1 MQGGGQLPGPPGCQ
15 DSPVR
20 HSAAG
25 SPAASAAAASCCSS
39 AAPTTHQAALAAAST
54 MSNTGPRRQQ
64 LQVSTCGGK
73 REGADAPMRASH
85 LPGCA
90 RPGGC
95 AGAMPIDCSYQARQ
109 GPAAVQPAPVP
120 AAPPPP
126 PAAAGGRAS
135 GRAGGC
141 RARTR
146 PHLRQRRH
154 QGQGDGQGGDADGIP
169 APGGRIGRGAEQ
181 ARVLGLGGL
190 PDIGRHGLQPRKC
203 DGQHCGGAA
212 HLQRGE
218 AGWGSLSLWGS
229 MQRSPMRPPLCNAR
243 RSHSHSLCDRRGAQ
257 ACAAAP

>member
-1 MQGGGQLPGPPGCQ
+1 MHPCARHTCRAVHGQ
-15 DSPVR
+15 
-20 HSAAG
+20 
-25 SPAASAAAASCCSS
+25 
-39 AAPTTHQAALAAAST
+39 
-54 MSNTGPRRQQ
+54 
-64 LQVSTCGGK
+64 
-73 REGADAPMRASH
+73 EGALVQCPSTAATRRGRAQQPSSRR
-85 LPGCA
+85 LC
-90 RPGGC
+90 
-95 AGAMPIDCSYQARQ
+95 RQ
-109 GPAAVQPAPVP
+109 L
-120 AAPPPP
+120 PPPP